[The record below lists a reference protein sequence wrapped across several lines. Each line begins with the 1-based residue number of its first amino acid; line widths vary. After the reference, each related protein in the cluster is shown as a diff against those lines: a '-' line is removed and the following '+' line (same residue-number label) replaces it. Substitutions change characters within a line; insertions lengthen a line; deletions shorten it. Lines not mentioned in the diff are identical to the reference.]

1 VDSSPFE
8 DSDLLPLVQTAMLT
22 TQVGHEIQLHRPPC
36 SPSIENRGDCGLDK
50 VVVLSL
56 MILVG
61 LVILLCVFPHNT
73 VDGNGSM
80 SKREISIA
88 FMCTPFT
95 VLEL

>member
-1 VDSSPFE
+1 
-8 DSDLLPLVQTAMLT
+8 
-22 TQVGHEIQLHRPPC
+22 
-36 SPSIENRGDCGLDK
+36 
-50 VVVLSL
+50 